1 MGKDREIKEK
11 MNFIEEQTI
20 QMNECLRKIK
30 LVEGAL
36 SDKEVFLEKS
46 RSEASEVKR
55 ARDQLGQRYFIFY
68 FLNGQFKIC
77 VDEFFIRVSWVSE

>member
-1 MGKDREIKEK
+1 VIVGKDREIKEK
-11 MNFIEEQTI
+11 MNFIEEQSI

-36 SDKEVFLEKS
+36 SDKEIFLEKS

-55 ARDQLGQRYFIFY
+55 ARDQLGERYIIY
-68 FLNGQFKIC
+68 FFEWPIKNVC
-77 VDEFFIRVSWVSE
+77 